1 MAKSSKV
8 FEAKNELELY
18 DQAVELV
25 NGLERLGK
33 TMPYTASNTHMFSI
47 MTKDGR
53 LGIRLSKES
62 REVFNKD
69 KEVKVFKNY
78 GATMREYVEIPS
90 KMLENSQMVADLL
103 LEAWNYVNK
112 LPPRKDKKK

>member
-1 MAKSSKV
+1 MAKTSKV
-8 FEAKNELELY
+8 FELKTELELY
-18 DQAVELV
+18 DKAVDLV
-25 NGLERLGK
+25 DGLQRLGK

-47 MTKDGR
+47 LTKDGR

-69 KEVKVFKNY
+69 KEVKIFKNY
-78 GATMREYVEIPS
+78 GATMREYVEIPAQMLQNS
-90 KMLENSQMVADLL
+90 KLVADLL
-103 LEAWNYVNK
+103 QQAWNYVND